1 MLMNKAGKRLI
12 EYVPDYVL
20 FDLETTGTSW
30 QNDEVVEISAL
41 KVKDGVVE
49 DEFSTL
55 VNPGIPIPF
64 MASDVNGITD
74 DMVKDAPDFK
84 AALGQFIEFSGD
96 SILVGHNI
104 ASFDMKFIQRDAEK
118 YYGKVFGN
126 DYIDTLLIARIY
138 LPELEHHTPSD
149 RAHYY
154 HISSAG
160 AHRALADC
168 KMNQRIYESLK
179 EEIDNP
185 SEASKAVKRCPKCG
199 NVLRKRTGKFGEFLG
214 CMSYPDCKYTENISS
229 GSIWKV

>member
-138 LPELEHHTPSD
+138 LPELEHHTLSD
-149 RAHYY
+149 LAHYY